1 MSPNVTRTSRR
12 RNVLTV
18 VFAVAV
24 GATAAM
30 QGIPFPS
37 GIGPLPDF
45 RGFQGMNDPRYPE
58 VVKQGLVARRIADQV
73 HVIAVTNNVVVQTG
87 EDGVLL
93 ADNSFSM
100 FYDQIMGA
108 VRKISDKPIRIVTNS
123 HSHGDH
129 LQNNASLAKIGAL
142 VFAHTNTRNAL
153 MRQGQP
159 QAARGNNAP
168 AGAPGQPAG
177 GGRGAAPAAG
187 GPAPGRGPAPVPPAG
202 WPNITSDAPMTFHFN
217 GEDVMFV
224 PLKASHTDGDLAV
237 YFTRS
242 NVWVFGDAW
251 TNDYPSI
258 NVAQGGTV
266 ENFVDNYNRALA
278 LTNEGTI
285 FVPGHGQLGK
295 RADLIANRDAL
306 ITIHDRFVKMVA
318 QGMTLEQIREAR
330 PTREFDKRF
339 ATEICC
345 SDNTVQTST
354 RFYEQMYNEVKT
366 HLPAGR

>member
-1 MSPNVTRTSRR
+1 MSRTRTRTSRR
-12 RNVLTV
+12 CNVLTV
-18 VFAVAV
+18 VFAVGV
-24 GATAAM
+24 GATAAIAM
-30 QGIPFPS
+30 QGTPFPI
-37 GIGPLPDF
+37 GIGPLPDV

-73 HVIAVTNNVVVQTG
+73 HVIAVTNNLVVQAG
-87 EDGVLL
+87 DDGVLL
-93 ADNSFSM
+93 ADNGFAI
-100 FYDQIMGA
+100 FHDQILGA

-129 LQNNASLAKIGAL
+129 LQNNASLARMGAL

-153 MRQGQP
+153 MR
-159 QAARGNNAP
+159 
-168 AGAPGQPAG
+168 
-177 GGRGAAPAAG
+177 
-187 GPAPGRGPAPVPPAG
+187 GRGPTAVPPAG

-251 TNDYPSI
+251 TNDYPSM

-285 FVPGHGQLGK
+285 FVPGHGQIGK

-330 PTREFDKRF
+330 PTREFDRRF
-339 ATEICC
+339 ATEMCC

-354 RFYEQMYNEVKT
+354 RFYEQMFNEVRT
-366 HLPAGR
+366 HSTAGR

>member
-30 QGIPFPS
+30 QGIPFPI

-159 QAARGNNAP
+159 QARAGITRLPGPQASQQRRPRRRSCGRWPGARSWSST
-168 AGAPGQPAG
+168 
-177 GGRGAAPAAG
+177 RAAG
-187 GPAPGRGPAPVPPAG
+187 WVAEHYVGCV
-202 WPNITSDAPMTFHFN
+202 D
-217 GEDVMFV
+217 DV
-224 PLKASHTDGDLAV
+224 PLQ
-237 YFTRS
+237 R
-242 NVWVFGDAW
+242 
-251 TNDYPSI
+251 
-258 NVAQGGTV
+258 
-266 ENFVDNYNRALA
+266 
-278 LTNEGTI
+278 
-285 FVPGHGQLGK
+285 
-295 RADLIANRDAL
+295 
-306 ITIHDRFVKMVA
+306 
-318 QGMTLEQIREAR
+318 
-330 PTREFDKRF
+330 
-339 ATEICC
+339 
-345 SDNTVQTST
+345 
-354 RFYEQMYNEVKT
+354 
-366 HLPAGR
+366 